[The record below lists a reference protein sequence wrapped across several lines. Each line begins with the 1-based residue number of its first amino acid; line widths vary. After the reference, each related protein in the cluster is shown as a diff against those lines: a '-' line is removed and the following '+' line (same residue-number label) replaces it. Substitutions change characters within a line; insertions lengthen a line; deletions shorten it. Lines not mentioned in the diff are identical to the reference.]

1 LFRASRFDL
10 TSKKVYP
17 YLFKALVYRSEL
29 ELLKKRFEF
38 LEHTAD
44 AYIAAYGK
52 SLAEAFENAALAMY
66 ETMTETKGVKEI
78 EENSLEVVAKDE
90 QDLLFS
96 WLEALL
102 LKFEVESMLYSRFKV
117 SPIEKTP
124 EGYVLKAKMWGEP
137 FNRERHESKTDV
149 KAVTYHRMEM
159 IKDHSKVTVKF
170 ILDI

>member
-1 LFRASRFDL
+1 LL
-10 TSKKVYP
+10 T
-17 YLFKALVYRSEL
+17 
-29 ELLKKRFEF
+29 KRFEF

-52 SLAEAFENAALAMY
+52 NLAQAFENAALAMF
-66 ETMTETKGVKEI
+66 ETMTDIKGVREI

-102 LKFEVESMLYSRFKV
+102 LKFEVESILYSRFEV
-117 SPIEKTP
+117 NSIEKTP
-124 EGYVLKAKMWGEP
+124 EGYVLKARMWGEP
-137 FNRERHESKTDV
+137 FNRKRHMSRTDV
-149 KAVTYHRMEM
+149 KAVTYHRMEIM
-159 IKDHSKVTVKF
+159 KDDSEITVKF

>member
-1 LFRASRFDL
+1 LPA
-10 TSKKVYP
+10 
-17 YLFKALVYRSEL
+17 
-29 ELLKKRFEF
+29 KRFEF

-52 SLAEAFENAALAMY
+52 SLAQAFENAALAMF
-66 ETMTETKGVKEI
+66 ETMTDTKGVREI

-102 LKFEVESMLYSRFKV
+102 LKFEVESILYSRFKV
-117 SPIEKTP
+117 NPIEKTP
-124 EGYVLKAKMWGEP
+124 EGYVLRARMWGEP
-137 FNRERHESKTDV
+137 FNRKRHKSKTDV
-149 KAVTYHRMEM
+149 KAVTYHRMEIM
-159 IKDHSKVTVKF
+159 KDGSEVTAKF